1 MQNELMSSNMEDY
14 LETTA
19 LLIDE
24 HGHAHARDVAR
35 RLNVKTPSVTCA
47 LRQLAVRGY
56 LDYEPNMPV
65 LLTPQGRCLAEKVLK
80 KHRILHHFFQSILL
94 LPPGAANRLACRV
107 EHEMDERAI
116 FAVQILI
123 HAIESRSDCMELRC
137 YLRERL
143 TGTQSVP
150 DKTIVNRETGV

>member
-1 MQNELMSSNMEDY
+1 MSQELTESLEDY
-14 LETTA
+14 LEA
-19 LLIDE
+19 ISHLQE
-24 HGHAHARDVAR
+24 EFKVAR
-35 RLNVKTPSVTCA
+35 VKDISSRLNVKMPSVTCA